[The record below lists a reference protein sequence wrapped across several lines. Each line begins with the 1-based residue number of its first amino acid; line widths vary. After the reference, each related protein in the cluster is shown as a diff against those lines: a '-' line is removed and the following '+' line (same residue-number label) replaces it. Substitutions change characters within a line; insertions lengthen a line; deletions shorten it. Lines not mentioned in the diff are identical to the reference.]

1 MAGECIEDL
10 RIDVIKL
17 SDQQMKNKYE
27 IDTTK
32 TKTEDDLRKVLQPSL
47 VQSIVSNANIESLLK
62 EEYDQIFADR
72 QCLRYEVLKTGE
84 DVIHLPINLER
95 LILNCKQ
102 IFDMQM
108 DYGIRSMQKSDLSPV
123 YVVEQVK
130 KLCDS
135 LTIYPGRNPLKSDKY
150 IDESN

>member
-1 MAGECIEDL
+1 M
-10 RIDVIKL
+10 
-17 SDQQMKNKYE
+17 
-27 IDTTK
+27 
-32 TKTEDDLRKVLQPSL
+32 
-47 VQSIVSNANIESLLK
+47 
-62 EEYDQIFADR
+62 
-72 QCLRYEVLKTGE
+72 LKTGE